1 MSATVCP
8 FIAIATD
15 SGKRLSG
22 ANAAHACF
30 AQRPS
35 QPIELD
41 HQERLCLTATF
52 TSCTLFVAWA
62 AREAA
67 QAISTATPPAVG
79 SDAWSTSQG
88 VSVDALAAA
97 SRGEGEQPFDTS
109 NDGTIWSL
117 AAESQQ
123 PLSPEEEER
132 VRVVPLHQRRAL
144 EDEVPHAM
152 IRLPRRLSSLRSF
165 AAFVLLL
172 GVALFAAPS
181 IFKGIGALV
190 SGQRVDELAVQLLR
204 GLETGWRY
212 RKQYVEG
219 LLGRWAALRPE
230 RRFRELSLRVQA
242 AADRLRAMGPEETL
256 KRGYALI
263 QTPDG
268 KLIRKAKAARDQGDL
283 VVRFVDGKVEVKVKG
298 KRE

>member
-8 FIAIATD
+8 FIAIATN

-52 TSCTLFVAWA
+52 SSCPLFAAWA

-79 SDAWSTSQG
+79 SDAWSTSQE

-97 SRGEGEQPFDTS
+97 SRGEGEQPFDS
-109 NDGTIWSL
+109 KDDDTIWSL
-117 AAESQQ
+117 AAAQQ
-123 PLSPEEEER
+123 QQLSPQEEER
-132 VRVVPLHQRRAL
+132 VRVVPLHQRRSL
-144 EDEVPHAM
+144 EDEVPRAM

-165 AAFVLLL
+165 AAFILLL
-172 GVALFAAPS
+172 GVTLFATPS
-181 IFKGIGALV
+181 ILKGIGALV
-190 SGQRVDELAVQLLR
+190 SGLGSEPTPVASATATPEASPTPEPTPEQVVYTIKSGDTLTEISQKFQVSIDVIIGANPEVTDPNNLRIGQR
-204 GLETGWRY
+204 
-212 RKQYVEG
+212 
-219 LLGRWAALRPE
+219 
-230 RRFRELSLRVQA
+230 
-242 AADRLRAMGPEETL
+242 
-256 KRGYALI
+256 LI
-263 QTPDG
+263 IPSVIPD
-268 KLIRKAKAARDQGDL
+268 
-283 VVRFVDGKVEVKVKG
+283 VVVSPSP
-298 KRE
+298 

>member
-52 TSCTLFVAWA
+52 TSCPLFVAWA

-67 QAISTATPPAVG
+67 QAISTAAPPAVG
-79 SDAWSTSQG
+79 SGAWSTSQE

-97 SRGEGEQPFDTS
+97 SRGEGEQPFDS
-109 NDGTIWSL
+109 KDDDTIWSL
-117 AAESQQ
+117 AAAQQQ
-123 PLSPEEEER
+123 PLSPQEEER
-132 VRVVPLHQRRAL
+132 VRVVPLHQRRTL
-144 EDEVPHAM
+144 EDEVPRAM

-165 AAFVLLL
+165 AAFILLL
-172 GVALFAAPS
+172 GVTLFATPS
-181 IFKGIGALV
+181 ILKGIGALV
-190 SGQRVDELAVQLLR
+190 SGLGSEPTPVASATATPEASPTPEPTPEQVVYTIKSGDTLTEISQKFQVSIAVIIGANPEVTDPNNLRIGQR
-204 GLETGWRY
+204 
-212 RKQYVEG
+212 
-219 LLGRWAALRPE
+219 
-230 RRFRELSLRVQA
+230 
-242 AADRLRAMGPEETL
+242 
-256 KRGYALI
+256 LI
-263 QTPDG
+263 IPSVIPD
-268 KLIRKAKAARDQGDL
+268 
-283 VVRFVDGKVEVKVKG
+283 VVVSPSP
-298 KRE
+298 

>member
-22 ANAAHACF
+22 ANAAHACY

-79 SDAWSTSQG
+79 SGAWSTSQE

-97 SRGEGEQPFDTS
+97 SRGEGEQPFDS
-109 NDGTIWSL
+109 KDDDTIWSL
-117 AAESQQ
+117 AAAQQQ
-123 PLSPEEEER
+123 PLSPQEEER
-132 VRVVPLHQRRAL
+132 VRVVPLHQRRTL
-144 EDEVPHAM
+144 EDEVPRAM

-165 AAFVLLL
+165 AAFILLL
-172 GVALFAAPS
+172 GVTLFATPS
-181 IFKGIGALV
+181 ILKGIGALV
-190 SGQRVDELAVQLLR
+190 SGLGSEPTPVASATATPEALPTPEPTPEQVVYTIKSGDTLTEISQKFQVSIDVIIGANPEVTDPNNLRIGQR
-204 GLETGWRY
+204 
-212 RKQYVEG
+212 
-219 LLGRWAALRPE
+219 
-230 RRFRELSLRVQA
+230 
-242 AADRLRAMGPEETL
+242 
-256 KRGYALI
+256 LI
-263 QTPDG
+263 IPSVIPD
-268 KLIRKAKAARDQGDL
+268 
-283 VVRFVDGKVEVKVKG
+283 VVVSPSP
-298 KRE
+298 

>member
-41 HQERLCLTATF
+41 HQEQLCLTATF
-52 TSCTLFVAWA
+52 SSCQLFVAWA

-79 SDAWSTSQG
+79 SDAWSTSQE

-97 SRGEGEQPFDTS
+97 ARGEGEQPFDS
-109 NDGTIWSL
+109 KGDDTIWSL
-117 AAESQQ
+117 AAAQQQ
-123 PLSPEEEER
+123 PLSPQEEER
-132 VRVVPLHQRRAL
+132 VRVVPLHQRRSL
-144 EDEVPHAM
+144 EDEVPRAI

-165 AAFVLLL
+165 AAFILLL

-190 SGQRVDELAVQLLR
+190 SG
-204 GLETGWRY
+204 
-212 RKQYVEG
+212 
-219 LLGRWAALRPE
+219 LGSEPTPVASATATPE
-230 RRFRELSLRVQA
+230 ASPT
-242 AADRLRAMGPEETL
+242 PEPTNEQVVYTI
-256 KRGYALI
+256 KRGDTLTEISQKFQVSIDVIIGANPEVTDPNNLRIGQRLI
-263 QTPDG
+263 IPSVIPD
-268 KLIRKAKAARDQGDL
+268 
-283 VVRFVDGKVEVKVKG
+283 VVVSPSP
-298 KRE
+298 

>member
-1 MSATVCP
+1 MSATTCP
-8 FIAIATD
+8 FIALATD

-52 TSCTLFVAWA
+52 SSCTLFVAWA

-67 QAISTATPPAVG
+67 QAISTAAPPAVG

-97 SRGEGEQPFDTS
+97 SRGEGEQPFDS
-109 NDGTIWSL
+109 SSDGTIWSL
-117 AAESQQ
+117 AAASQQ

-144 EDEVPHAM
+144 EDEVPRAM

-165 AAFVLLL
+165 AAFILLL

-181 IFKGIGALV
+181 IFKGVGALV
-190 SGQRVDELAVQLLR
+190 SGLGSEPTPVASATATPEASPTPEPTPEQVVYTIKSGDTLFDISQEFKISVDAILGANPEVTDPGNLKIGQQLIIPS
-204 GLETGWRY
+204 
-212 RKQYVEG
+212 V
-219 LLGRWAALRPE
+219 
-230 RRFRELSLRVQA
+230 
-242 AADRLRAMGPEETL
+242 
-256 KRGYALI
+256 I
-263 QTPDG
+263 PD
-268 KLIRKAKAARDQGDL
+268 
-283 VVRFVDGKVEVKVKG
+283 VVISPSP
-298 KRE
+298 

>member
-1 MSATVCP
+1 MSAAACP
-8 FIAIATD
+8 FIALATD

-41 HQERLCLTATF
+41 HQEQLCLTATF
-52 TSCTLFVAWA
+52 SSCPLFVAWA

-67 QAISTATPPAVG
+67 QAISTAAPPAVG

-97 SRGEGEQPFDTS
+97 SRGEGEQPFDS
-109 NDGTIWSL
+109 SSDGTIWSL
-117 AAESQQ
+117 AAASQQ

-144 EDEVPHAM
+144 EDEVPRAI

-165 AAFVLLL
+165 AAFILLL

-181 IFKGIGALV
+181 ILKGFGAFISSV
-190 SGQRVDELAVQLLR
+190 GSEPTPMVIPTA
-204 GLETGWRY
+204 
-212 RKQYVEG
+212 
-219 LLGRWAALRPE
+219 
-230 RRFRELSLRVQA
+230 
-242 AADRLRAMGPEETL
+242 
-256 KRGYALI
+256 
-263 QTPDG
+263 TPDASPTPEPTPEQVIYTIKSG
-268 KLIRKAKAARDQGDL
+268 DTLFDISQQFQISVDVILGANPEVTDPGNLKIGQQLIIPSVIPD
-283 VVRFVDGKVEVKVKG
+283 VVISPSP
-298 KRE
+298 

>member
-41 HQERLCLTATF
+41 HQEQLCLTATF
-52 TSCTLFVAWA
+52 SSCPLFAAWA

-67 QAISTATPPAVG
+67 QAISTAAPPAVG

-97 SRGEGEQPFDTS
+97 
-109 NDGTIWSL
+109 
-117 AAESQQ
+117 SQQ

-144 EDEVPHAM
+144 EDEVPRAM

-165 AAFVLLL
+165 AAFILLL

-181 IFKGIGALV
+181 IFKGVGALV
-190 SGQRVDELAVQLLR
+190 SGLGSEPTPVASATATPEASPTPEPTPAQVIYTIKSGDTLFDISQEF
-204 GLETGWRY
+204 
-212 RKQYVEG
+212 KISVEAI
-219 LLGRWAALRPE
+219 LGANP
-230 RRFRELSLRVQA
+230 
-242 AADRLRAMGPEETL
+242 
-256 KRGYALI
+256 
-263 QTPDG
+263 
-268 KLIRKAKAARDQGDL
+268 
-283 VVRFVDGKVEVKVKG
+283 EVKDPGNLKIGQQIIIPSVIPDVVISPSP
-298 KRE
+298 

>member
-8 FIAIATD
+8 FIAIATN

-52 TSCTLFVAWA
+52 SSCPLFAAWA

-79 SDAWSTSQG
+79 SDAWSTSQE

-97 SRGEGEQPFDTS
+97 SRGEGEQPFDS
-109 NDGTIWSL
+109 KDDDTIWSL
-117 AAESQQ
+117 AAAQQ
-123 PLSPEEEER
+123 QQLSPQEEER
-132 VRVVPLHQRRAL
+132 VRVVPLHQRRSL
-144 EDEVPHAM
+144 EDEVPRAM

-165 AAFVLLL
+165 AAFILLL
-172 GVALFAAPS
+172 GVTLFAAPS
-181 IFKGIGALV
+181 ILKGIGALV
-190 SGQRVDELAVQLLR
+190 SGLGSEPTPVASATATPEASPTPEPTPEQVVYTIKSGDTLTEISQKFQVSIDVIIGANPEVTDPNNLRIGQR
-204 GLETGWRY
+204 
-212 RKQYVEG
+212 
-219 LLGRWAALRPE
+219 
-230 RRFRELSLRVQA
+230 
-242 AADRLRAMGPEETL
+242 
-256 KRGYALI
+256 LI
-263 QTPDG
+263 IPSVIPD
-268 KLIRKAKAARDQGDL
+268 
-283 VVRFVDGKVEVKVKG
+283 VVVSPSP
-298 KRE
+298 

>member
-1 MSATVCP
+1 MSATTCP
-8 FIAIATD
+8 FIALATD

-52 TSCTLFVAWA
+52 SSCSLFVAWA

-165 AAFVLLL
+165 SAFVLLL
-172 GVALFAAPS
+172 GVALFATPS
-181 IFKGIGALV
+181 ILKSIGSFIGGVGGEPTPMASATPTADASPTPEPTPEQVVYTIKSGDTLFDISQQFQV
-190 SGQRVDELAVQLLR
+190 SVDVILGANPEVTDPGNLKIGQQLIIPAVLPD
-204 GLETGWRY
+204 
-212 RKQYVEG
+212 VVIS
-219 LLGRWAALRPE
+219 P
-230 RRFRELSLRVQA
+230 
-242 AADRLRAMGPEETL
+242 
-256 KRGYALI
+256 
-263 QTPDG
+263 TP
-268 KLIRKAKAARDQGDL
+268 
-283 VVRFVDGKVEVKVKG
+283 
-298 KRE
+298 

>member
-1 MSATVCP
+1 MSAAACP
-8 FIAIATD
+8 FIALATD

-41 HQERLCLTATF
+41 HQEQLCLTATF
-52 TSCTLFVAWA
+52 SSCPLFVAWA

-67 QAISTATPPAVG
+67 QAISTAAPPAVG

-97 SRGEGEQPFDTS
+97 SRGEGEQPFDS
-109 NDGTIWSL
+109 SSDGTIWSL
-117 AAESQQ
+117 AAASQQ

-144 EDEVPHAM
+144 EDEVPRAM
-152 IRLPRRLSSLRSF
+152 IRLPRRLSSLRSL
-165 AAFVLLL
+165 AAFILLL

-181 IFKGIGALV
+181 ILKGFGTFISSVG
-190 SGQRVDELAVQLLR
+190 SEPTPAVIP
-204 GLETGWRY
+204 T
-212 RKQYVEG
+212 
-219 LLGRWAALRPE
+219 A
-230 RRFRELSLRVQA
+230 
-242 AADRLRAMGPEETL
+242 
-256 KRGYALI
+256 
-263 QTPDG
+263 TPDASPTPEPTPEQVIYTIKSG
-268 KLIRKAKAARDQGDL
+268 DTLFDISQQFQISVDVILGANPEVTDPGNLKIGQQLIIPSVIPD
-283 VVRFVDGKVEVKVKG
+283 VVISPSP
-298 KRE
+298 

>member
-52 TSCTLFVAWA
+52 TSCPLFVAWA

-67 QAISTATPPAVG
+67 QAISTTASPVVG

-97 SRGEGEQPFDTS
+97 SRGEGEQPFDS
-109 NDGTIWSL
+109 SSDGTIWSL
-117 AAESQQ
+117 AAASQQ

-132 VRVVPLHQRRAL
+132 VRVVPLHQRRTL
-144 EDEVPHAM
+144 EDEVPRAM
-152 IRLPRRLSSLRSF
+152 IRLSSLRSF
-165 AAFVLLL
+165 AAFILLL
-172 GVALFAAPS
+172 GVALFATPS
-181 IFKGIGALV
+181 ILKSVSSFIDGVGSEPTPVPSATATADASPTPEPTPEQVVYTIKSGDTLFDISQEFKISVEAILGAN
-190 SGQRVDELAVQLLR
+190 
-204 GLETGWRY
+204 
-212 RKQYVEG
+212 
-219 LLGRWAALRPE
+219 P
-230 RRFRELSLRVQA
+230 
-242 AADRLRAMGPEETL
+242 
-256 KRGYALI
+256 
-263 QTPDG
+263 
-268 KLIRKAKAARDQGDL
+268 
-283 VVRFVDGKVEVKVKG
+283 EVKDPGNLKIGQQIIIPSVIPDVVISPSP
-298 KRE
+298 

>member
-15 SGKRLSG
+15 SGKRLSR
-22 ANAAHACF
+22 ANPAHACY

-67 QAISTATPPAVG
+67 QAISTATPPTVG
-79 SDAWSTSQG
+79 SDAWSTSQE

-97 SRGEGEQPFDTS
+97 SRGEGEQPFDS
-109 NDGTIWSL
+109 KDDDTIWSL
-117 AAESQQ
+117 AAASQQ

-132 VRVVPLHQRRAL
+132 VRVVPLHQRRSL
-144 EDEVPHAM
+144 EDEVPRAI

-165 AAFVLLL
+165 AAFILLL

-181 IFKGIGALV
+181 ILKGIGALV
-190 SGQRVDELAVQLLR
+190 SG
-204 GLETGWRY
+204 
-212 RKQYVEG
+212 
-219 LLGRWAALRPE
+219 LGSEPTPVASATATPE
-230 RRFRELSLRVQA
+230 ASPT
-242 AADRLRAMGPEETL
+242 PEPTSEPVVYTI
-256 KRGYALI
+256 KRGDTLSEISQKFQVSIDVIIGANPEVTDPNNLRIGQQLI
-263 QTPDG
+263 IPSVIPD
-268 KLIRKAKAARDQGDL
+268 
-283 VVRFVDGKVEVKVKG
+283 VVVSPSP
-298 KRE
+298 

>member
-52 TSCTLFVAWA
+52 SSCTLFVAWA

-97 SRGEGEQPFDTS
+97 SRGDGEQPFDSS

-117 AAESQQ
+117 AAASQQ

-144 EDEVPHAM
+144 EDEVPRAM

-165 AAFVLLL
+165 AAFILLL

-181 IFKGIGALV
+181 IFKGVGALV
-190 SGQRVDELAVQLLR
+190 SGLGSEPTPVASATATPEASPTPEPTPEQVVYTIKSGDTLFDISQEFKISVDAILGANPDVTDPGNLKIGQQLIIPSVIPAVM
-204 GLETGWRY
+204 
-212 RKQYVEG
+212 
-219 LLGRWAALRPE
+219 
-230 RRFRELSLRVQA
+230 SL
-242 AADRLRAMGPEETL
+242 
-256 KRGYALI
+256 K
-263 QTPDG
+263 
-268 KLIRKAKAARDQGDL
+268 
-283 VVRFVDGKVEVKVKG
+283 
-298 KRE
+298 

>member
-1 MSATVCP
+1 MSATTCP
-8 FIAIATD
+8 FIALATD

-52 TSCTLFVAWA
+52 SSCTLFVAWA

-67 QAISTATPPAVG
+67 QAISTAAPPAVG

-97 SRGEGEQPFDTS
+97 SRGEGEQSFDS
-109 NDGTIWSL
+109 SSDGTIWSL
-117 AAESQQ
+117 AAASQQ
-123 PLSPEEEER
+123 PLSHEEEER
-132 VRVVPLHQRRAL
+132 VRVVPLHQRRTL
-144 EDEVPHAM
+144 EDEVPRAM

-165 AAFVLLL
+165 AAFILLL

-181 IFKGIGALV
+181 IFKGVGALV
-190 SGQRVDELAVQLLR
+190 SGLGSEPTPVASATATPEASPTPEPTPEQVVYTIKSGDTLFDISQQFQISVDVILGANPEVTDPGNLKIGQQLIIP
-204 GLETGWRY
+204 T
-212 RKQYVEG
+212 V
-219 LLGRWAALRPE
+219 
-230 RRFRELSLRVQA
+230 
-242 AADRLRAMGPEETL
+242 
-256 KRGYALI
+256 I
-263 QTPDG
+263 PD
-268 KLIRKAKAARDQGDL
+268 
-283 VVRFVDGKVEVKVKG
+283 VVISPSP
-298 KRE
+298 

>member
-52 TSCTLFVAWA
+52 SSCPLFAAWA

-79 SDAWSTSQG
+79 SDAWSTSQE

-97 SRGEGEQPFDTS
+97 SRGEGEQPFDS
-109 NDGTIWSL
+109 KDDDTIWSL
-117 AAESQQ
+117 AAAQQ
-123 PLSPEEEER
+123 QQLSPQEEER
-132 VRVVPLHQRRAL
+132 VRVVPLHQRRSL
-144 EDEVPHAM
+144 EDEVPRAM

-165 AAFVLLL
+165 AAFILLL
-172 GVALFAAPS
+172 GVTLFATPS
-181 IFKGIGALV
+181 ILKGIGALV
-190 SGQRVDELAVQLLR
+190 SGLGSEPTPVASATATPEASPTPEPTPEQVVYTIKSGDTLTEISQKFQVSIDVIIGANPEVTDPNNLRIGQR
-204 GLETGWRY
+204 
-212 RKQYVEG
+212 
-219 LLGRWAALRPE
+219 
-230 RRFRELSLRVQA
+230 
-242 AADRLRAMGPEETL
+242 
-256 KRGYALI
+256 LI
-263 QTPDG
+263 IPSVIPD
-268 KLIRKAKAARDQGDL
+268 
-283 VVRFVDGKVEVKVKG
+283 VVVSPSP
-298 KRE
+298 

>member
-22 ANAAHACF
+22 ANAAHACY

-35 QPIELD
+35 QLIELD

-79 SDAWSTSQG
+79 SDAWSTSQE

-97 SRGEGEQPFDTS
+97 SRGEGEQPLDS
-109 NDGTIWSL
+109 KDDDTIWSL
-117 AAESQQ
+117 AAAQQQ

-132 VRVVPLHQRRAL
+132 VRVVPLHQRRTL
-144 EDEVPHAM
+144 EDEVPRAI

-165 AAFVLLL
+165 AAFILLL

-181 IFKGIGALV
+181 ILKGIGALV
-190 SGQRVDELAVQLLR
+190 SG
-204 GLETGWRY
+204 
-212 RKQYVEG
+212 
-219 LLGRWAALRPE
+219 LGSEPTPVASATAAPE
-230 RRFRELSLRVQA
+230 ASPT
-242 AADRLRAMGPEETL
+242 PEPTSEPVVYTI
-256 KRGYALI
+256 KRGDTLSEISQKFQVSIDVIIGANPEVTDPNNLRIGQRLI
-263 QTPDG
+263 IPSVIPD
-268 KLIRKAKAARDQGDL
+268 
-283 VVRFVDGKVEVKVKG
+283 VVISPSP
-298 KRE
+298 

>member
-1 MSATVCP
+1 MSAAVCP

-52 TSCTLFVAWA
+52 SICPLFAAWA

-67 QAISTATPPAVG
+67 QAISTTAPPAVG
-79 SDAWSTSQG
+79 SGAWSTSQE

-97 SRGEGEQPFDTS
+97 SRGEGEQPSNSS

-117 AAESQQ
+117 ASTPQQ
-123 PLSPEEEER
+123 PLSPQEKDR
-132 VRVVPLHQRRAL
+132 VRVVPLHQRRTL
-144 EDEVPHAM
+144 EDEVPRAM

-165 AAFVLLL
+165 AAFILLL

-190 SGQRVDELAVQLLR
+190 SG
-204 GLETGWRY
+204 
-212 RKQYVEG
+212 VESE
-219 LLGRWAALRPE
+219 ATPVASATATPE
-230 RRFRELSLRVQA
+230 ASPTPEPTPEQVVYTIKSGDTLTEISQNFQVSIDVIIGANPEVTDPNNLRVGQ
-242 AADRLRAMGPEETL
+242 RLIIPSV
-256 KRGYALI
+256 I
-263 QTPDG
+263 PD
-268 KLIRKAKAARDQGDL
+268 
-283 VVRFVDGKVEVKVKG
+283 VVVSPSP
-298 KRE
+298 

>member
-41 HQERLCLTATF
+41 HQEQLCLTATF
-52 TSCTLFVAWA
+52 SSCPLFAAWA

-79 SDAWSTSQG
+79 SDAWSTSQE

-97 SRGEGEQPFDTS
+97 SRGEGEQPFDS
-109 NDGTIWSL
+109 KDDDTIWSL
-117 AAESQQ
+117 AAAQQ
-123 PLSPEEEER
+123 QQLSPQEEER
-132 VRVVPLHQRRAL
+132 VRVVPLHQRRSL
-144 EDEVPHAM
+144 EDEVPRAM

-165 AAFVLLL
+165 AAFILLL
-172 GVALFAAPS
+172 GVTLFATPS
-181 IFKGIGALV
+181 ILKGIGALV
-190 SGQRVDELAVQLLR
+190 SGLGSEPTPVASATATPEASPTPEPTPEQVVYTIKSGDTLTEISQKFQVSIDVIIGANPEVTDPNNLRIGQR
-204 GLETGWRY
+204 
-212 RKQYVEG
+212 
-219 LLGRWAALRPE
+219 
-230 RRFRELSLRVQA
+230 
-242 AADRLRAMGPEETL
+242 
-256 KRGYALI
+256 LI
-263 QTPDG
+263 IPSVIPD
-268 KLIRKAKAARDQGDL
+268 
-283 VVRFVDGKVEVKVKG
+283 VVVSPSP
-298 KRE
+298 

>member
-8 FIAIATD
+8 FIAIATN

-52 TSCTLFVAWA
+52 TSCPLFVAWA

-79 SDAWSTSQG
+79 SDAWSTSQE

-97 SRGEGEQPFDTS
+97 SRGEGEQPFDS
-109 NDGTIWSL
+109 KDDDTIWSL
-117 AAESQQ
+117 AAAQQ
-123 PLSPEEEER
+123 QQLSPQEEER
-132 VRVVPLHQRRAL
+132 VRVVPLHQRRSL
-144 EDEVPHAM
+144 EDEVPRAM

-165 AAFVLLL
+165 AAFILLL
-172 GVALFAAPS
+172 GVTLFATPS
-181 IFKGIGALV
+181 ILKGIGALV
-190 SGQRVDELAVQLLR
+190 SGLGSEPTPVASATATPEASPTPEPTPEQVVYTIKSGDTLTEISQKFQVSIDVIIGANPEVTDPNNLRIGQR
-204 GLETGWRY
+204 
-212 RKQYVEG
+212 
-219 LLGRWAALRPE
+219 
-230 RRFRELSLRVQA
+230 
-242 AADRLRAMGPEETL
+242 
-256 KRGYALI
+256 LI
-263 QTPDG
+263 IPSVIPD
-268 KLIRKAKAARDQGDL
+268 
-283 VVRFVDGKVEVKVKG
+283 VVVSPSP
-298 KRE
+298 

>member
-1 MSATVCP
+1 MSATTCP
-8 FIAIATD
+8 FIALATD

-52 TSCTLFVAWA
+52 SSCSLFVAWA

-165 AAFVLLL
+165 SAFVLLL

-190 SGQRVDELAVQLLR
+190 SGLGSEATPAASATATPESSPTPQPTSEPVVYTIKKGDSLTQISQKFQVSIDVIIGANPEVTDPNNLRIGQR
-204 GLETGWRY
+204 
-212 RKQYVEG
+212 
-219 LLGRWAALRPE
+219 
-230 RRFRELSLRVQA
+230 
-242 AADRLRAMGPEETL
+242 
-256 KRGYALI
+256 LI
-263 QTPDG
+263 IPSVIPD
-268 KLIRKAKAARDQGDL
+268 
-283 VVRFVDGKVEVKVKG
+283 VVVSPSP
-298 KRE
+298 

>member
-67 QAISTATPPAVG
+67 QTISTATPPAVG
-79 SDAWSTSQG
+79 SDAWSTSQE

-97 SRGEGEQPFDTS
+97 SRGEGGQPFDS
-109 NDGTIWSL
+109 RNDGTIWSL
-117 AAESQQ
+117 AATPQQ

-144 EDEVPHAM
+144 EDEVPRAM
-152 IRLPRRLSSLRSF
+152 IRLPGRLSSLRSF
-165 AAFVLLL
+165 AAFILLL

-181 IFKGIGALV
+181 ILKGVGSLV
-190 SGQRVDELAVQLLR
+190 SGLGSEPTPVASATATPEASPTPEPTPEQVVYTIKSGDTLFDISQQFQVSVDVILGANPEVTDPGNLKIGQQLIIPAVL
-204 GLETGWRY
+204 
-212 RKQYVEG
+212 
-219 LLGRWAALRPE
+219 
-230 RRFRELSLRVQA
+230 
-242 AADRLRAMGPEETL
+242 
-256 KRGYALI
+256 
-263 QTPDG
+263 PD
-268 KLIRKAKAARDQGDL
+268 
-283 VVRFVDGKVEVKVKG
+283 VVVSPSP
-298 KRE
+298 

>member
-52 TSCTLFVAWA
+52 SSCPLFVAWA

-97 SRGEGEQPFDTS
+97 SRGEGEQPLDS
-109 NDGTIWSL
+109 MDDGTIWSL
-117 AAESQQ
+117 AATQQ
-123 PLSPEEEER
+123 QLLSPEEEER
-132 VRVVPLHQRRAL
+132 VRVVPLHQRRTL
-144 EDEVPHAM
+144 EDEVPRAI

-165 AAFVLLL
+165 AAFILLL

-190 SGQRVDELAVQLLR
+190 SGLGSEPTPVASATATPEASPTPEPTNEPVVYTIKKGDTLSEISQKFQVSIDVIIGANPEVTDPNNLRIGQR
-204 GLETGWRY
+204 
-212 RKQYVEG
+212 
-219 LLGRWAALRPE
+219 
-230 RRFRELSLRVQA
+230 
-242 AADRLRAMGPEETL
+242 
-256 KRGYALI
+256 LI
-263 QTPDG
+263 IPSVIPD
-268 KLIRKAKAARDQGDL
+268 
-283 VVRFVDGKVEVKVKG
+283 VVISPSP
-298 KRE
+298 